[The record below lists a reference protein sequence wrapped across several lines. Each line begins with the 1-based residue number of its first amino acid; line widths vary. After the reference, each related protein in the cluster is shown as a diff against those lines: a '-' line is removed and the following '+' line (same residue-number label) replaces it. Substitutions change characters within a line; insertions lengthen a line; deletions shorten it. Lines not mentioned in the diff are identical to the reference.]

1 MEDKKERIL
10 TIAQKI
16 FSRFGIQKTTMDE
29 IAKKARIGKA
39 TLYYYFKNKEDIFRE
54 VIQKESTILKENIE
68 LKEELTNL
76 TKQLN
81 IKENENEDIINNYE
95 SLKMAKTIAV
105 SSGDA
110 HDAKIKINRLV
121 REIDKCI
128 SLLNK

>member
-1 MEDKKERIL
+1 MGNFHFNSNFVTEIFVMTIELEEVIINLSDNISALKKEY
-10 TIAQKI
+10 
-16 FSRFGIQKTTMDE
+16 S
-29 IAKKARIGKA
+29 
-39 TLYYYFKNKEDIFRE
+39 
-54 VIQKESTILKENIE
+54 SILKENTKLKDE
-68 LKEELTNL
+68 LVDL

-81 IKENENEDIINNYE
+81 TKENENEDLIANYE
-95 SLKMAKTIAV
+95 SLKMAKTIAA

>member
-1 MEDKKERIL
+1 M
-10 TIAQKI
+10 TI
-16 FSRFGIQKTTMDE
+16 E
-29 IAKKARIGKA
+29 
-39 TLYYYFKNKEDIFRE
+39 LEE
-54 VIQKESTILKENIE
+54 VISTLNDNIIE
-68 LKEELTNL
+68 LKGQYNNIIKENTELKDKLLTL

-81 IKENENEDIINNYE
+81 IKENENENIINNYE
-95 SLKMAKTIAV
+95 SLKMAKTIAA

>member
-1 MEDKKERIL
+1 MINFVIEIFIM
-10 TIAQKI
+10 TI
-16 FSRFGIQKTTMDE
+16 E
-29 IAKKARIGKA
+29 
-39 TLYYYFKNKEDIFRE
+39 LEE
-54 VIQKESTILKENIE
+54 VISTLNDNIIE
-68 LKEELTNL
+68 LKGQYNNIIKENTELKDKLLTL

-81 IKENENEDIINNYE
+81 IKENENENIINNYE
-95 SLKMAKTIAV
+95 SLKMAKTIAA